1 MSIRRLN
8 NKFKLYKML
17 LREDIKINIVVYGR
31 FVGLKYKWVFEYCFQ
46 EKFFKL
52 VGISCLIFIKRF
64 LNDQYKDLK
73 RQEILV

>member
-31 FVGLKYKWVFEYCFQ
+31 FVGLKYKWVFDVFR
-46 EKFFKL
+46 K
-52 VGISCLIFIKRF
+52 SF
-64 LNDQYKDLK
+64 LN
-73 RQEILV
+73 